1 MKTKEWL
8 RLAKEDSVTANN
20 YIIDLIK
27 LLEQKLPEG
36 DITNNDINVKDIY
49 DEMRNI
55 AKTKAKDGSY
65 CMNDSEAL
73 DISIE
78 CLGLKKISKKEI
90 KDISFEELL

>member
-8 RLAKEDSVTANN
+8 RLAKEDSVTTNN

-49 DEMRNI
+49 DEMLNI
-55 AKTKAKDGSY
+55 ARLKAKEGSY
-65 CMNDSEAL
+65 CMNDSEVL
-73 DISIE
+73 DIAIK
-78 CLGLKKISKKEI
+78 CLDLKKDNNNTVKNIT
-90 KDISFEELL
+90 FEDLL